1 MVPDST
7 STTAEST
14 HSLDHSSGLSE
25 AMGRIFD
32 GGDACDFLIVVQ
44 SWNEEGS
51 WMENQTVCAHKMI
64 LSPFQPFNVSQ
75 GTDSITIS
83 VSWPCLQHFTTFIRY
98 QAVWHEPQKRLDGL
112 VNIP

>member
-1 MVPDST
+1 MVPGST
-7 STTAEST
+7 STTEEST

-44 SWNEEGS
+44 SWSEEGS
-51 WMENQTVCAHKMI
+51 GMENQTVCAHKMI

-75 GTDSITIS
+75 GSDGITIS
-83 VSWPCLQHFTTFIRY
+83 VSRPCLQHFTTFIRY
-98 QAVWHEPQKRLDGL
+98 QL
-112 VNIP
+112 I

>member
-1 MVPDST
+1 MVPGST
-7 STTAEST
+7 STTEEST

-51 WMENQTVCAHKMI
+51 GMENQTVCAHKMI

-75 GTDSITIS
+75 GSESITIS
-83 VSWPCLQHFTTFIRY
+83 VSRPCLQHFTTFIRY
-98 QAVWHEPQKRLDGL
+98 QV
-112 VNIP
+112 I